1 MEIPST
7 KGGGPQPPEQFL
19 HYYNPNDEEHP
30 EHVRSSIS
38 PNNTGIAAAVS
49 PPDQQ
54 QSYSTTQYAMMMA
67 PPAAIHSSNN
77 TTITSSVVNGIGQW
91 KSWCRSF
98 ATPLLAML
106 DLVDNALDA
115 AVGGGGNNDDDA
127 GSSSSSNN
135 NYYYYRPQN
144 SSRIVINY
152 DKPYSAHHY
161 NQSNNETT
169 GLVMTNNS
177 VEPIK
182 SMHEILR
189 VYNSRKTN
197 DNGQHIGQNGVGL
210 KQGCAT
216 LSPCSFCLVK
226 KTTTTATATT
236 QEGAQITTTT
246 TNCYSLGI
254 LAGSLQTE
262 QMCFLPVLQHD
273 DDYFLSGTS
282 AERQMALLSW
292 AEQNRGIAKCVQD
305 YGSGS
310 LLLGVQRLD
319 KHMTQ
324 MAKGKWKQ
332 YDHVFRLVLFG
343 MHHQTN
349 ISSSSSEE
357 EEEQQQEEE
366 DLQHDRVKG
375 LLDQL
380 IEDLP
385 RRYLH
390 VPDHVSV
397 IICHQRI
404 RFGYWQSRMA
414 DMARFDLKIKK
425 TIPIANDPNWDT
437 FSSQQKDC
445 NYGVDNE
452 TDCYSIR
459 IFVGFDFVRL
469 TQEDSSNDLA
479 MYVYSR
485 RPGRLIQTTPSAR
498 HKLALTS
505 GSSEYNQAMTILID
519 DYKGKLPLNPTK
531 QDLAFSEEANGEIHR
546 QNLDAW
552 TRFAAKVFYRYYK
565 DSKFGKSKEL
575 ITEALKWVA
584 KNKVQQQQAQED
596 NSGNAAFSFPQL
608 HECQFNQF
616 KGVLVKSTI
625 RNGKIQLAPLNR
637 QELVVGEHSQIFKM
651 PNKGSLLEDHR
662 IAQLVARK
670 RKREKES
677 PTLITEKDGE
687 ISYLTGRIDELEAQ
701 LQEAK
706 STSETEQTEAMA
718 DKIDE
723 LEEAFQDY
731 KTREKEWEA
740 EKSLLKT
747 DCEAMKKEIKH
758 LKFTIKEKDQNLE
771 RFRNY
776 YYGDSKRDDV

>member
-1 MEIPST
+1 MEIPA
-7 KGGGPQPPEQFL
+7 KGGGQPPEHVL
-19 HYYNPNDEEHP
+19 HNPNDEHP
-30 EHVRSSIS
+30 EHVLSS
-38 PNNTGIAAAVS
+38 PNVAAVS
-49 PPDQQ
+49 PDQQ
-54 QSYSTTQYAMMMA
+54 HSSTTHAVA
-67 PPAAIHSSNN
+67 PATHSSN

-115 AVGGGGNNDDDA
+115 AVGGGVEVPGHGHDNDDD
-127 GSSSSSNN
+127 SSISSISSSSNN
-135 NYYYYRPQN
+135 PGNSTHKT
-144 SSRIVINY
+144 SSRIVISY
-152 DKPYSAHHY
+152 DKPYSAHY

-189 VYNSRKTN
+189 VYNSGKAN
-197 DNGQHIGQNGVGL
+197 DSGQNIGQNGVGL

-226 KTTTTATATT
+226 TVTTTTT
-236 QEGAQITTTT
+236 QEGAQITTT
-246 TNCYSLGI
+246 CYSLGI

-262 QMCFLPVLQHD
+262 QLCFLPVLQHD
-273 DDYFLSGTS
+273 LSGRS
-282 AERQMALLSW
+282 AQRQTVLLRW
-292 AEQNRGIAKCVQD
+292 ARQNTGISKCIRD

-324 MAKGKWKQ
+324 MTEGKWKH
-332 YDHVFRLVLFG
+332 YNHVFRLVLFG

-349 ISSSSSEE
+349 ISSSLSFSE
-357 EEEQQQEEE
+357 EEEQQEEEE

-397 IICHQRI
+397 IICRQRI
-404 RFGYWQSRMA
+404 RFGYWQWRMA

-425 TIPIANDPNWDT
+425 TVAIANDPNWNT
-437 FSSQQKDC
+437 FSCQQDH
-445 NYGVDNE
+445 NHGVDNE
-452 TDCYSIR
+452 IDCYSIR
-459 IFVGFDFVRL
+459 IFVGFDFSRL

-485 RPGRLIQTTPSAR
+485 RPGRLIKTIPSAR
-498 HKLALTS
+498 HQLALAS

-519 DYKGKLPLNPTK
+519 DYQGKLPLNPTK
-531 QDLAFSEEANGEIHR
+531 QDLAFSEEANGEIHH
-546 QNLDAW
+546 QNLVAW
-552 TRFAAKVFYRYYK
+552 TRFAAKVYYRYYK
-565 DSKFGKSKEL
+565 DSKFSKSKEL

-584 KNKVQQQQAQED
+584 NNQVQQQQAQED

-608 HECQFNQF
+608 HECQFNRF
-616 KGVLVKSTI
+616 KGELVKGSI
-625 RNGKIQLAPLNR
+625 RNGKIQLAALKL
-637 QELVVGEHSQIFKM
+637 QELVVGEHSQVFRM
-651 PNKGSLLEDHR
+651 PNEGILLEDHR
-662 IAQLVARK
+662 IAQLVAKK

-677 PTLITEKDGE
+677 PTLLREKDGE

-706 STSETEQTEAMA
+706 PMSETEQTVAMA

-723 LEEAFQDY
+723 LEGALQDY
-731 KTREKEWEA
+731 KSREKEWEK

-758 LKFTIKEKDQNLE
+758 LKFTMKEKDRNLE

-776 YYGDSKRDDV
+776 YYGDTKDEDSHRGDV